1 MRVSEKRGMKML
13 TTILVVT
20 VLLAGCS
27 NYNPDSAAQA
37 KGRPIEVT
45 EKNESIMR
53 KENEENI
60 NDTYPDRPD
69 YGFQHRQI
77 RAH

>member
-1 MRVSEKRGMKML
+1 MSVSDKRGMTRL
-13 TTILVVT
+13 TTIFVVI

-37 KGRPIEVT
+37 KGRPIEAT
-45 EKNESIMR
+45 ENNESITR
-53 KENEENI
+53 KKNEENI

-69 YGFQHRQI
+69 YGFQYRQI